1 VQSYRNQQA
10 MLQQQLHIAADAAS
24 QQAAAIVSLEEQ
36 QRTQAS
42 DANDLLSVMNGMR
55 ETLSQQQRAISK
67 LVAKRTRAEERAT
80 LAEQRCSEA
89 DARIDQHMKLIQEL
103 QAQLKDAAI
112 SIQLHRA
119 VSDRA
124 DSETSS
130 MQIAFQQKFID
141 LDESYKFKL
150 NQAEE
155 MVAASQERFRCELD
169 SLRAAHDLK
178 QQQMQNAHELNQKSL
193 RDDLDQAQQLNIQLT
208 DDLNHAQADAME
220 LLQKC
225 DSLRQSI
232 SDDASSFRSKLSLAA
247 AAASQSHSEMVA
259 AQQARATFEL
269 SVAAIESQNK
279 SLESQIQ
286 ELGMNMAS
294 LRSELEQQQQLTA
307 DAASAARSATIAQQ
321 IAESELQLEKEAT
334 LLHRSRADSAE
345 KLLEESSRMRADVQV
360 VFAAA
365 SDELA
370 DFLGTSHGDD
380 GDASLSYSVCG
391 ALLRMLRHTRPV
403 LVDPSR
409 LDVAIVA
416 LEEICAATAAQAGR
430 KVAAIAVAAA
440 DAMREADELRSR
452 CKHQEQQLQLHITQ
466 SLETSS
472 FCEQLQQMHLRVDSL
487 TEGLE
492 EEHRRHRSLAEE
504 KEQLEILYSK
514 TAAEAASFK
523 QQHEE
528 DAAQVLHMQQELHI
542 LRDSSACAEAASRQE
557 ISQLTASIEAE
568 KLNND
573 KHEAFAEAARFQ
585 LSELETMCAN
595 LQSKLDLSLQETV
608 MTNASAEKAAA
619 SIAALQC
626 EREVLIADS
635 KNLAAD
641 LGKWRIAV
649 EAAEARLKDQE
660 NAAILQQEHA
670 AQQLDFAQRSATI
683 EIEGF
688 KLARSE
694 ADSRITELSNL
705 VADLQREILNEKVKT
720 NDEKHSASAILAQL
734 EADHAQLLRDCEL
747 LHAYQSETLQELQQL
762 QAMYDQLLAER
773 DEIEATAA
781 LHAEEQ
787 EKRVQEVMES
797 AAAAESERAQLL
809 QHLHISQQENLQLH
823 RQQQMDERE
832 KNALQSAASLQNE
845 VAEEEAA
852 AKLQEL
858 QVPCRFP
865 FFAFELVTSYAQS
878 EIDSLRTSND
888 ELLTLNANAAAACSQ
903 LREVATRDEATI
915 SELQGLLEEQQ
926 RQQAE
931 ASGTMAAAEQQLH
944 QISQRALQLG
954 QELAQRQAQVDDLQ
968 VMCSTLPHL
977 SNAHLFL

>member
-1 VQSYRNQQA
+1 
-10 MLQQQLHIAADAAS
+10 
-24 QQAAAIVSLEEQ
+24 
-36 QRTQAS
+36 
-42 DANDLLSVMNGMR
+42 
-55 ETLSQQQRAISK
+55 
-67 LVAKRTRAEERAT
+67 
-80 LAEQRCSEA
+80 
-89 DARIDQHMKLIQEL
+89 
-103 QAQLKDAAI
+103 
-112 SIQLHRA
+112 
-119 VSDRA
+119 
-124 DSETSS
+124 
-130 MQIAFQQKFID
+130 
-141 LDESYKFKL
+141 
-150 NQAEE
+150 
-155 MVAASQERFRCELD
+155 
-169 SLRAAHDLK
+169 
-178 QQQMQNAHELNQKSL
+178 
-193 RDDLDQAQQLNIQLT
+193 
-208 DDLNHAQADAME
+208 
-220 LLQKC
+220 
-225 DSLRQSI
+225 
-232 SDDASSFRSKLSLAA
+232 
-247 AAASQSHSEMVA
+247 
-259 AQQARATFEL
+259 
-269 SVAAIESQNK
+269 
-279 SLESQIQ
+279 
-286 ELGMNMAS
+286 
-294 LRSELEQQQQLTA
+294 
-307 DAASAARSATIAQQ
+307 
-321 IAESELQLEKEAT
+321 
-334 LLHRSRADSAE
+334 
-345 KLLEESSRMRADVQV
+345 
-360 VFAAA
+360 
-365 SDELA
+365 
-370 DFLGTSHGDD
+370 
-380 GDASLSYSVCG
+380 
-391 ALLRMLRHTRPV
+391 
-403 LVDPSR
+403 
-409 LDVAIVA
+409 
-416 LEEICAATAAQAGR
+416 
-430 KVAAIAVAAA
+430 
-440 DAMREADELRSR
+440 
-452 CKHQEQQLQLHITQ
+452 
-466 SLETSS
+466 
-472 FCEQLQQMHLRVDSL
+472 
-487 TEGLE
+487 
-492 EEHRRHRSLAEE
+492 
-504 KEQLEILYSK
+504 
-514 TAAEAASFK
+514 
-523 QQHEE
+523 
-528 DAAQVLHMQQELHI
+528 
-542 LRDSSACAEAASRQE
+542 
-557 ISQLTASIEAE
+557 
-568 KLNND
+568 
-573 KHEAFAEAARFQ
+573 
-585 LSELETMCAN
+585 
-595 LQSKLDLSLQETV
+595 

-626 EREVLIADS
+626 EREILIADVE
-635 KNLAAD
+635 
-641 LGKWRIAV
+641 KWRIAV

-720 NDEKHSASAILAQL
+720 NDEKRSASAILAQL